1 MNISKTQH
9 GDIKMTPEMQA
20 SLRKPFEP
28 HQISTFPRN
37 AGSKAGL
44 SYVGHAALTDRLLQ
58 ADPNWTWNP
67 VANPQALGLP
77 MVGSGIEM
85 WIALT
90 IGGVTRYGY
99 GDAQDKKGGNAVKE
113 AIGDALRNAAMRFG
127 VALDLWHKGGDLYDA
142 GAGAVAP
149 EPEKQETITKGQA
162 DSLRAELAN
171 GGSDESKFVAW
182 LARSLK
188 VGCIEE
194 IPLKAFAD
202 VMATAKKATA
212 TKAAAA
218 AKAKEEITHTL
229 GGE

>member
-1 MNISKTQH
+1 
-9 GDIKMTPEMQA
+9 MTPEMQA
-20 SLRKPFEP
+20 ALRKPFESN
-28 HQISTFPRN
+28 QISVFPKN

-58 ADPNWTWNP
+58 ADPEWTWQP
-67 VANPQALGLP
+67 VANPTSLGLP
-77 MVGSGIEM
+77 MVGAGVEM
-85 WIALT
+85 WITLT

-142 GAGAVAP
+142 GAVAP
-149 EPEKQETITKGQA
+149 EPQKQEAITQTQA
-162 DSLRAELAN
+162 DSLRAELVN

-188 VGCIEE
+188 VSCIEE
-194 IPLKAFAD
+194 IPMQAFAD

-218 AKAKEEITHTL
+218 AKAKAEIANTL
-229 GGE
+229 GGV

>member
-1 MNISKTQH
+1 
-9 GDIKMTPEMQA
+9 MTPEMQA
-20 SLRKPFEP
+20 ALRKTFEP

-58 ADPNWTWNP
+58 ADPEWTWNP
-67 VANPQALGLP
+67 VANPQSLGLP
-77 MVGSGIEM
+77 MVGSGVEM

-99 GDAQDKKGGNAVKE
+99 GDAQDKKGGNAIKE

-142 GAGAVAP
+142 GTVAP
-149 EPEKQETITKGQA
+149 EPQKAETITTGQA
-162 DSLRAELAN
+162 NSLRAELSN

-194 IPLKAFAD
+194 IPLQAFSD

-218 AKAKEEITHTL
+218 AAKAKEEIANTL